1 MAWARDFREQPSD
14 TSDLGAPLGVCVV
27 YVMQSVG
34 RKRLGSR
41 RVVDKSVVRNTVLY
55 LAPITGFDSHAVANL
70 STLNCLIRFH
80 GSGRHPW
87 PGEGRRAYEVGV
99 LLQGP
104 MLYTRV
110 LWSHL
115 TSIVHMHARFGRI

>member
-1 MAWARDFREQPSD
+1 M
-14 TSDLGAPLGVCVV
+14 CVV
-27 YVMQSVG
+27 YVMQSAG
-34 RKRLGSR
+34 RKLLGSR
-41 RVVDKSVVRNTVLY
+41 RVVDKSAVRNTVLC
-55 LAPITGFDSHAVANL
+55 LGPIAGFGSHAVANL
-70 STLNCLIRFH
+70 STLNCLVRFH
-80 GSGRHPW
+80 GSGRYPW

-110 LWSHL
+110 LWSHR

>member
-1 MAWARDFREQPSD
+1 M
-14 TSDLGAPLGVCVV
+14 CVV

-34 RKRLGSR
+34 RKLLGSR

-55 LAPITGFDSHAVANL
+55 LAPIAGFDSYAVANL
-70 STLNCLIRFH
+70 STLTCLVRFH
-80 GSGRHPW
+80 GSERHPW
-87 PGEGRRAYEVGV
+87 PGEGRRAYEVGG

-115 TSIVHMHARFGRI
+115 TSIVPHARALWSDLTLSSLRMCYQACDAHTQTW